1 MNPSWRF
8 RGAKFRWRRVGCASS
23 LLVGLGI
30 LTGAVVDPRYP
41 GDRNGDRIEDDLAQ
55 RAQASAADSM
65 VEVEVVLRGPATD
78 GDVTAFRALGG
89 EIQHR
94 FRALSHGWIGRMPLV
109 RLMELPTELGESLQ
123 YVEVPGAAVSHLD
136 VATRL
141 GRVRPVWMGDLPGL
155 GSGLRGATNRT
166 LGIIDSGLDATH
178 ADLRGRGVFWKDYT
192 TEASAVPVDFTQHG
206 THVASVAL
214 GDGSSGEAFPGRL
227 RGSLAG
233 SLSGVFSN
241 NFVTTSIEFPPATIR
256 FSATAE
262 WRGGGLGTF
271 RLMSRP
277 RGNKVGWVVAG
288 SAVSGAS
295 PLALDLTLV
304 GDPGREYSPVL
315 VSNGAMAEYAITYAV
330 DGWEALSG
338 GARWTGVAPGS
349 RWAAARVFTST
360 GTGSLGWTAAALDD
374 LVANREALGL
384 RVINL
389 SLGASG
395 APGISVL
402 TREKVNAAV
411 GLGVLVVC
419 SGGND
424 GLFGAG
430 SAGETDDPGRAANA
444 LTVVA
449 ASDLGQLTDYS
460 SHGFPTPSTTPGQE
474 EDFKPDLMAPGGSS
488 FHSAIL
494 AADSNSGDTTA
505 FPDRQADDYWSNQ
518 GTSVAAPFVAGAAML
533 VAEAIER
540 RGDGWDYASPRMPL
554 LIKALLCATATESNQ
569 GREGFSGHPTLQRDG
584 AGPGGYP
591 VGKDGAEGYGL
602 INVDAAVEV
611 VLADWEPHSV
621 VRDALGSGLGE
632 RRAWARRL
640 DLAPGERCRFRLEV
654 PEEGDFDLHVYSA
667 EPGRFGRPIWVAA
680 GASPGLGVDEALD
693 AVVPGPVMV
702 VVKRVAGRGTFA
714 LSGGAAQR
722 PEVQIMADGGRSRLR
737 FRTVGGWRYRV
748 ERAEVLGASWTTIDE
763 IVGGG
768 GVVEVEAGAG
778 GAGGFFRVRVD

>member
-1 MNPSWRF
+1 MNPSLRMRGWRF
-8 RGAKFRWRRVGCASS
+8 RWRHVGCAAAFFG
-23 LLVGLGI
+23 VLGA
-30 LTGAVVDPRYP
+30 LSAAVVEPRHP
-41 GDRNGDRIEDDLAQ
+41 GDRNGDRIEDGLA
-55 RAQASAADSM
+55 RKATAFVGDSV
-65 VEVEVVLRGPATD
+65 VEVEVVLRGP
-78 GDVTAFRALGG
+78 VTEEAVAAFRGLGG

-94 FRALSHGWIGRMPLV
+94 FRVLSHGWIGRLPLQRV
-109 RLMELPTELGESLQ
+109 TELPSVLGENLQ
-123 YVEVPGAAVSHLD
+123 YVDEPGVAVSHLD
-136 VATRL
+136 VATRV
-141 GRVRPVWMGDLPGL
+141 GRVRPLWTGDLPGL
-155 GSGLRGATNRT
+155 GGGLRGATNRT

-178 ADLRGRGVFWKDYT
+178 PDLRGRGVFWKDYS

-241 NFVTTSIEFPPATIR
+241 NFVTTSIELPPASIR

-262 WRGGGLGTF
+262 WRGGGAGTF

-277 RGNKVGWVVAG
+277 RGAKVGWVVEG
-288 SAVSGAS
+288 SPVTGSS
-295 PLALDLTLV
+295 PLALDVSLL
-304 GDPGREYSPVL
+304 GDAGREYSPVL
-315 VSNGAMAEYAITYAV
+315 VSNGAMAEYAIACGV

-338 GARWTGVAPGS
+338 GPRWSGVAPGS
-349 RWAAARVFTST
+349 QWAAARVFTST
-360 GTGSLGWTAAALDD
+360 GVGSLGWTAAALDE
-374 LVANREALGL
+374 LVANREELGI

-411 GLGVLVVC
+411 QLGVLVVC

-430 SAGETDDPGRAANA
+430 TAGETDDPGRAANA

-533 VAEAIER
+533 VAEALER
-540 RGDGWDYASPRMPL
+540 RGAGWDYASARVPL
-554 LIKALLCATATESNQ
+554 FIKAILCATATESNQ
-569 GREGFSGHPTLQRDG
+569 TREGFSGHPTLQRDG

-602 INVDAAVEV
+602 INVDAAVEA
-611 VLADWEPHSV
+611 VLVEWEPHGV
-621 VRDALGSGLGE
+621 VRETLGSGLGE

-640 DLAPGERCRFRLEV
+640 DLGSGQRCRFLLEV
-654 PEEGDFDLHVYSA
+654 PEEGDFDLHLYSA
-667 EPGRFGRPIWVAA
+667 EPGRFGRPIGVAA
-680 GASPGLGVDEALD
+680 GVSPGLGVDEALE
-693 AVVPGPVMV
+693 AVVPGPVVMV
-702 VVKRVAGRGTFA
+702 VKWVAGRGTFA

-722 PEVQIMADGGRSRLR
+722 PEVQIMADQGRLRLR
-737 FRTVGGWRYRV
+737 FQTVGGWRYRV
-748 ERAEVLGASWTTIDE
+748 ERADVLGTSWTTVDE
-763 IVGGG
+763 RAGTGGF
-768 GVVEVEAGAG
+768 VEVETDAG
-778 GAGGFFRVRVD
+778 GGARFFRVRVD

>member
-1 MNPSWRF
+1 
-8 RGAKFRWRRVGCASS
+8 
-23 LLVGLGI
+23 
-30 LTGAVVDPRYP
+30 
-41 GDRNGDRIEDDLAQ
+41 
-55 RAQASAADSM
+55 
-65 VEVEVVLRGPATD
+65 
-78 GDVTAFRALGG
+78 
-89 EIQHR
+89 
-94 FRALSHGWIGRMPLV
+94 
-109 RLMELPTELGESLQ
+109 
-123 YVEVPGAAVSHLD
+123 
-136 VATRL
+136 
-141 GRVRPVWMGDLPGL
+141 
-155 GSGLRGATNRT
+155 LRGATNRT

-178 ADLRGRGVFWKDYT
+178 PDLRGRGVFWKDYS

-233 SLSGVFSN
+233 NLSGVFSN
-241 NFVTTSIEFPPATIR
+241 NFVTTSIEFPAFPVR
-256 FSATAE
+256 FSATVE
-262 WRGGGLGTF
+262 WRGGGGGTF

-277 RGNKVGWVVAG
+277 RGAKVGWVVEG
-288 SAVSGAS
+288 SPVTGSS
-295 PLALDLTLV
+295 PLALDVSLV
-304 GDPGREYSPVL
+304 GDSGREYSPVL
-315 VSNGAMAEYAITYAV
+315 VSNGAMAEYAIAYAL

-338 GARWTGVAPGS
+338 GARWSGVAPAS
-349 RWAAARVFTST
+349 QWSAARVFTST

-374 LVANREALGL
+374 LVANREALGI

-402 TREKVNAAV
+402 TREKVNKAV
-411 GLGVLVVC
+411 EFGVLVVC

-430 SAGETDDPGRAANA
+430 TAGETDDPGRAANA

-533 VAEAIER
+533 VAEALER
-540 RGDGWDYASPRMPL
+540 RGEEWDYGSARVPL
-554 LIKALLCATATESNQ
+554 FIKAILCATATESNQ

-602 INVDAAVEV
+602 INVDAAVEA
-611 VLADWEPHSV
+611 VLAAWEPHGV
-621 VRDALGSGLGE
+621 GRETLGSGLGE

-640 DLAPGERCRFRLEV
+640 DLVSGQRCRFLLEV
-654 PEEGDFDLHVYSA
+654 PEDGDFDLHFYSA
-667 EPGRFGRPIWVAA
+667 EPGRFGRPMGVAT
-680 GASPGLGVDEALD
+680 GASPGLGVDEAFE
-693 AVVPGPVMV
+693 AVMPGPVLM

-722 PEVQIMADGGRSRLR
+722 PEIQIMADRGRLRLR
-737 FRTVGGWRYRV
+737 FQTVGAWRYRV
-748 ERAEVLGASWTTIDE
+748 ERADALGTTWTTVDE
-763 IVGGG
+763 RVGTGG
-768 GVVEVEAGAG
+768 FVEVETDAG
-778 GAGGFFRVRVD
+778 GEGGLFRVRVD